1 MDLLFKI
8 ESGHSA
14 DAILIG
20 NVVSYVPMDKQC
32 KHYLVTYRDKGELWD
47 VCIDHVQSVEE
58 VKQ

>member
-20 NVVSYVPMDKQC
+20 NVVSYVPMDKNN
-32 KHYLVTYRDKGELWD
+32 KFYLVTYKDKGQLWD
-47 VCIDHVQSVEE
+47 VCIDHVEKVEE
-58 VKQ
+58 VHQ